1 MSLIDN
7 LHGHSSN
14 STNNLAISNKIVQN
28 NNQDLVY

>member
-14 STNNLAISNKIVQN
+14 SINNLAIRNKVVQN
-28 NNQDLVY
+28 KNQDLVY